1 MYASR
6 LMNFRCIT
14 AASLHSAGTGRLIA
28 LHRAIGDRM
37 QHSSGASTARRQL
50 YREPRVTVIER
61 PDSERRGCEA
71 DQLDSLL
78 TELLSLR
85 SAQAYMLEQPSV
97 LMASCSLLPPCC
109 NATAPNFSSCCS
121 ALMPHRRALEASS
134 STAANGT
141 AQSLSPTVS
150 LLALPTLITTLSS
163 WWG

>member
-1 MYASR
+1 M
-6 LMNFRCIT
+6 
-14 AASLHSAGTGRLIA
+14 G
-28 LHRAIGDRM
+28 
-37 QHSSGASTARRQL
+37 HSSGASTARRQL

-61 PDSERRGCEA
+61 PDSERRACEA

-109 NATAPNFSSCCS
+109 NAIVPNFSSCCY
-121 ALMPHRRALEASS
+121 ALKPHRRALEASS

-141 AQSLSPTVS
+141 AQSLSPTVPP

>member
-1 MYASR
+1 M
-6 LMNFRCIT
+6 
-14 AASLHSAGTGRLIA
+14 G
-28 LHRAIGDRM
+28 
-37 QHSSGASTARRQL
+37 HSSGASTARRQL

-78 TELLSLR
+78 TEFLSLR

-109 NATAPNFSSCCS
+109 NATSPNFSSCCS

-141 AQSLSPTVS
+141 AQSLSPTVPSS